1 MNARKACVGILAV
14 LLLAIAGCEQPAEHF
29 DAASTQKRQADKDYR
44 EGHNGPKPG
53 TVK

>member
-1 MNARKACVGILAV
+1 MVTKKAIIGALS
-14 LLLAIAGCEQPAEHF
+14 LLVFAALGCEPPAEHF
-29 DAASTQKRQADKDYR
+29 DATSTKQRQAEKDWR